1 FLTDPI
7 LRLAGVARTVAEHK
21 DYSVR
26 AVKSY
31 GDEVGV
37 LTDAFNQ
44 MLAQIQTQDSALRG
58 SEEKLAQAQ
67 RIAHLGYWERDVVV
81 DSIRWSDETY
91 RIFGLR
97 PGQPP
102 ID

>member
-1 FLTDPI
+1 
-7 LRLAGVARTVAEHK
+7 
-21 DYSVR
+21 VR
-26 AVKSY
+26 AAKSY

-67 RIAHLGYWERDVVV
+67 RIAHLGYWERDL
-81 DSIRWSDETY
+81 DTDRLRWSDETY
-91 RIFGLR
+91 RIFR
-97 PGQPP
+97 PATWTEHNRS
-102 ID
+102 